1 MKKCIR
7 YIFVLLFVFAGIA
20 GSYLKEYNVFLI
32 SAISI
37 WAANV
42 VFSFENLRRRIYFLM
57 FEITFFVF
65 LLSRPFISFC
75 QGKIWWELYGTE
87 HVWFSL
93 VIIILSQIGL
103 MIGSWFTEEQNK
115 SKKLDVSR
123 IRKKYDGREEL
134 IKNLQIVSL
143 ILFYLSSIFFFIQE
157 GEKLLA
163 TWQKGYLSYYTDF
176 EAQLPFWIYTI
187 ASFMKVS
194 FCVYLATWPK
204 KKEALLPIGLF
215 VCSALPSL
223 IIGMRNPIMLNA
235 IFIFLYF
242 VLRDILDKS
251 EKWIGKIE
259 KYLLVIGI
267 PCSLIFMT
275 LYSYIRSGLQ
285 VGKQGIFRLLL
296 GFFYG
301 QGVTFDVLAI
311 GHKCIPLLPKR
322 EIRNYTFGEILDYFL
337 HGSIAQKIFGA
348 DALDS
353 GNTVK
358 NALESNSLAHNISY
372 IDMGKEYLDGHGW
385 GSSYLLEVFT
395 DYGYIGVLLF
405 SIVLGILLIYAI
417 DFLQKSVLCCTIV
430 FMCLQ
435 SIFFIPRA
443 EATGWLSFLFTI
455 QFWLAIMAIYIVA
468 LLCIKKYSMRK
479 EKKYV

>member
-7 YIFVLLFVFAGIA
+7 YIFVLLFIFTGIA
-20 GSYLKEYNVFLI
+20 GIYLKDYNVFLV
-32 SAISI
+32 SAMSI
-37 WAANV
+37 WIANV
-42 VFSFENLRRRIYFLM
+42 IFSFENLQRRIYFLM

-75 QGKIWWELYGTE
+75 EGKVWWKLYETE
-87 HVWFSL
+87 HVKFSL
-93 VIIILSQIGL
+93 VIILLSQIGL
-103 MIGSWFTEEQNK
+103 MIGTWFIEEK
-115 SKKLDVSR
+115 SKA
-123 IRKKYDGREEL
+123 KKVPSTLGYKKSNEKKEL
-134 IKNLQIVSL
+134 INNIQIISL
-143 ILFYLSSIFFFIQE
+143 LLFYVSGIFFFIQE

-163 TWQKGYLSYYTDF
+163 TWQKGYLAYYTSF
-176 EAQLPFWIYTI
+176 EAQLPFWIYTL

-204 KKEALLPIGLF
+204 KKNAILPIGIFL
-215 VCSALPSL
+215 CSALPSL
-223 IIGMRNPIMLNA
+223 IIGLRNPIMLNA
-235 IFIFLYF
+235 VFVFLYF
-242 VLRDILDKS
+242 VVRHILDQE

-259 KYLLVIGI
+259 KYAFIVGI

-285 VGKQGIFRLLL
+285 VGKQGILRLLI

-311 GHKCIPLLPKR
+311 GHKCIPLLPER

-337 HGSIAQKIFGA
+337 HGSIAQKMFGA
-348 DALDS
+348 EVLDS

-358 NALESNSLAHNISY
+358 NALESNSLAHNMSY
-372 IDMGKEYLDGHGW
+372 IDMGKEYLEGHGW
-385 GSSYLLEVFT
+385 GSSYLLEVFI

-405 SIVLGILLIYAI
+405 NIILGILLIYAI
-417 DFLQKSVLCCTIV
+417 DFLKKNILCCTIV

-435 SIFFIPRA
+435 SVFFIPRA

-455 QFWLAIMAIYIVA
+455 QFWLAIIAIYLAA
-468 LLCIKKYSMRK
+468 LLCVKRYSMRK
-479 EKKYV
+479 EK